1 MTLFFGI
8 ESNTN
13 ILEGA
18 QIIRSVVRLPL
29 AINKNNNRIKF
40 LDDLMAKNS
49 WLICL
54 KCVNQLYEKPAQTI
68 FDNM

>member
-13 ILEGA
+13 ILQGA
-18 QIIRSVVRLPL
+18 QIIRSVARLPL

-54 KCVNQLYEKPAQTI
+54 KCVNQLYEKTSTNN
-68 FDNM
+68 F